1 MDAKQAPAITM
12 QEETSKFSKTC
23 RFLGKKFTGYY
34 KKTKQSHKQ
43 VNNNHQIYEYKIKT

>member
-23 RFLGKKFTGYY
+23 RFLGKKFTAYY
-34 KKTKQSHKQ
+34 KKQQSHQQ

>member
-23 RFLGKKFTGYY
+23 RFLGKNTWIQLTI
-34 KKTKQSHKQ
+34 KKNSHKQ
-43 VNNNHQIYEYKIKT
+43 VNNNHQIYEYKI